1 MKEQPWAHLGK
12 GRFLGPRIG
21 RGSGKASQAFVVAP
35 VIAEPA
41 LTTGNVVV
49 AFDFGI
55 VVATNAACVA
65 TVATNAACAAVLVA
79 VAVALPAHRAIGE
92 AVALCTVRSHP
103 LQCEHTDQGP
113 CTVRHAADTPNQRC
127 AASIML
133 TMRRMAMRALRSGVR
148 EPAG

>member
-65 TVATNAACAAVLVA
+65 VLV
-79 VAVALPAHRAIGE
+79 VRVVALPADRANGE